1 MLQLSLQRRRDVLVD
16 GLNRLGWKLEKP
28 KATFY
33 IWAPVPPG
41 YTSAT
46 FSRELLEKADVL
58 AIPGLGY
65 GPHGD
70 GYVRMSLTVSGDQ
83 NGEKLEEAV
92 RRIEK
97 NVALDWSSVNTAAL
111 LGDSSG

>member
-1 MLQLSLQRRRDVLVD
+1 M
-16 GLNRLGWKLEKP
+16 
-28 KATFY
+28 
-33 IWAPVPPG
+33 
-41 YTSAT
+41 
-46 FSRELLEKADVL
+46 L

-70 GYVRMSLTVSGDQ
+70 GYVRMSLTVSGDL

-97 NVALDWSSVNTAAL
+97 NVPLDWSASTNGAAL
-111 LGDSSG
+111 LGDLSG

>member
-1 MLQLSLQRRRDVLVD
+1 MSWRLFLVID
-16 GLNRLGWKLEKP
+16 GLNGLGWKLEKP
-28 KATFY
+28 QAAFY
-33 IWAPVPPG
+33 VWAPVPPG

-46 FSRELLEKADVL
+46 FARALLEKADVL

-70 GYVRMSLTVSGDQ
+70 SYIRMSLTVSGDK
-83 NGEKLEEAV
+83 NGELLEEAV

-97 NVALDWSSVNTAAL
+97 NIEINWGEVGSGAAL